1 MNIDELLK
9 QGKRLLKNVED
20 GHIKARILLENVLNK
35 SREYIVANSELD
47 VDQNNID
54 IYLENIDKIKSGM
67 PIQYITNKQEF
78 MKMDFYVNKNV
89 LIPQP
94 DTEILVEEAIKICNT
109 YSGDIKV
116 LDLCTGSGA
125 IGISI
130 GKYVKNAKVYATDI
144 SDEAINIAKK
154 NAKQNNVNNIEF
166 IISDM
171 FDNIKETNFDI
182 IVSNPPYIETD
193 VIPLLSE
200 EVKKEPIIALDGGKD
215 GLKFYKIIP
224 LEIYIIV
231 GILLLYSLIGII
243 KTGYSVY
250 YYYNVLDHLVYTF
263 ICIFGLFT
271 IYYILRKELKS
282 FDKPIE
288 ILKTSLIVRVL
299 ILGKKIFKDTNKV
312 TKSVPLAKRIIILAA
327 LSVGVGTIGWFIGF
341 LFGSTLLLFLFGPIL
356 SLTIVILYVYY
367 LIKKLAYLSYIMEG
381 TERIKGGD
389 IHYKLDIIGDDNFSN
404 LAENIN
410 NIGDGLDKAIYN
422 QLKSERLKSEL
433 ITNVSHDLKTPL
445 TSIINYIDYVNVL
458 DSKSKRLK
466 VLIEDLFEASKAS
479 SGNLELNME
488 KIDITQLLR
497 QAIGEME
504 EKLSKANLDLKLRVP
519 EEKTYIMADGKKLY
533 RVLENLLSNISKY
546 SLNNTRVYIDI
557 IEEDDKVKLTM
568 KNISSY
574 ELNFDPEEIM
584 ERFKR
589 ADESRNTE
597 GSGLGLAIARDLV
610 NAQGGRFEIDIDGDL
625 FKSVVEFNLID

>member
-9 QGKRLLKNVED
+9 QGKQLLKNVED

-193 VIPLLSE
+193 VIQLLSE

-215 GLKFYKIIP
+215 GLKFYKIILSEYKKYLESEGYLL
-224 LEIYIIV
+224 LEIGYDQAKSV
-231 GILLLYSLIGII
+231 GKLINSNYNII
-243 KTGYSVY
+243 KDLAGNDRV
-250 YYYNVLDHLVYTF
+250 V
-263 ICIFGLFT
+263 
-271 IYYILRKELKS
+271 
-282 FDKPIE
+282 
-288 ILKTSLIVRVL
+288 IV
-299 ILGKKIFKDTNKV
+299 
-312 TKSVPLAKRIIILAA
+312 
-327 LSVGVGTIGWFIGF
+327 
-341 LFGSTLLLFLFGPIL
+341 
-356 SLTIVILYVYY
+356 
-367 LIKKLAYLSYIMEG
+367 EG
-381 TERIKGGD
+381 G
-389 IHYKLDIIGDDNFSN
+389 
-404 LAENIN
+404 
-410 NIGDGLDKAIYN
+410 
-422 QLKSERLKSEL
+422 
-433 ITNVSHDLKTPL
+433 
-445 TSIINYIDYVNVL
+445 
-458 DSKSKRLK
+458 
-466 VLIEDLFEASKAS
+466 
-479 SGNLELNME
+479 
-488 KIDITQLLR
+488 
-497 QAIGEME
+497 
-504 EKLSKANLDLKLRVP
+504 
-519 EEKTYIMADGKKLY
+519 
-533 RVLENLLSNISKY
+533 
-546 SLNNTRVYIDI
+546 
-557 IEEDDKVKLTM
+557 
-568 KNISSY
+568 
-574 ELNFDPEEIM
+574 
-584 ERFKR
+584 
-589 ADESRNTE
+589 
-597 GSGLGLAIARDLV
+597 
-610 NAQGGRFEIDIDGDL
+610 
-625 FKSVVEFNLID
+625 